1 MKKEIFPY
9 SEGGQDRKFAF
20 INGSYTNRVSGE
32 IIPPEEPIIIFRARD
47 HHAIPILREYLTL
60 IDDPHHKQAIRER
73 LAEFEMYKQNYP
85 ERMKEPG
92 ITHDII
98 LKD

>member
-1 MKKEIFPY
+1 M
-9 SEGGQDRKFAF
+9 
-20 INGSYTNRVSGE
+20 
-32 IIPPEEPIIIFRARD
+32 IIQ
-47 HHAIPILREYLTL
+47 AIPILREYLTL

-73 LAEFEMYKQNYP
+73 PAEFEMYKQNHP